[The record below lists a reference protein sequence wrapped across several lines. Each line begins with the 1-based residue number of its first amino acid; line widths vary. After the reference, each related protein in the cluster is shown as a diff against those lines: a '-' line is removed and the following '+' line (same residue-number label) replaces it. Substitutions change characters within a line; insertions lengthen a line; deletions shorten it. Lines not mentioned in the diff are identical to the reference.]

1 MQGILIT
8 TNDQEKICVS
18 EAYNLLNEVSSM
30 DGIASEFQDLEERR
44 LCDYV
49 LYVSQDF
56 LGISCQSTEG
66 PLCPGVTN
74 LIGSVGGGGGG
85 GD

>member
-1 MQGILIT
+1 
-8 TNDQEKICVS
+8 
-18 EAYNLLNEVSSM
+18 M

-85 GD
+85 GGGGLKSKRPNLNRSTQQAGRQAWL